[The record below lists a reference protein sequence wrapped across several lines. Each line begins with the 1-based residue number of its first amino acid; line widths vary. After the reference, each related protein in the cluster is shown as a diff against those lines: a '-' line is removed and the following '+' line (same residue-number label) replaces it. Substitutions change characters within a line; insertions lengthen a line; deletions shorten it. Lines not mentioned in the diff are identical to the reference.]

1 MIGESKKEGDPLA
14 NMIHD
19 MDVRNNKITVL
30 LGDEES
36 LEDLIPVE
44 LDLRLSA
51 Y

>member
-1 MIGESKKEGDPLA
+1 MIGESKKEGDP
-14 NMIHD
+14 
-19 MDVRNNKITVL
+19 RNNKITVL
-30 LGDEES
+30 LGDENS